1 MKVSG
6 ARPGT
11 GWQPTD
17 HTDTPHVILKLSP
30 CPADLPGWRSAPSVQ
45 GPHLYPSWPPLSDH
59 AGLASQ
65 NAFGL
70 LARTCSTL
78 CRRPLCGRARDRC
91 NKTGVLQ
98 DSETDLLTPLLAE
111 NARAQGVQRFA
122 GKTYRSLRQPQR
134 GVVIP
139 EITHFNWQERKI

>member
-1 MKVSG
+1 MPRQVGCILECTDTSSHEVSV
-6 ARPGT
+6 ARSGT

-17 HTDTPHVILKLSP
+17 HTDTPHVILKFSP
-30 CPADLPGWRSAPSVQ
+30 CPADLPGWRSIPFVQ

-78 CRRPLCGRARDRC
+78 CRRPLC
-91 NKTGVLQ
+91 V
-98 DSETDLLTPLLAE
+98 E
-111 NARAQGVQRFA
+111 
-122 GKTYRSLRQPQR
+122 
-134 GVVIP
+134 
-139 EITHFNWQERKI
+139 QEHV